1 MAYIPDAPPV
11 VSVDG
16 PELFIARDDAGDVKI
31 TADQVSDFVLGELT
45 PAAALAKVIAASPET
60 NGLNANLLQGL
71 AASFFQNA
79 SNLSSGTVPEARL
92 PQGEFNFNWASGGFY
107 SNAGILKGYLK
118 FSPHIFGGQNVM
130 IQAGWSGF
138 IRMDGTI
145 SVNFLT
151 PFSSGFGNEDNPIV
165 LQSEECRAEQYPAD
179 LGNYFD
185 TELEMRAYK
194 VSKTGF
200 KLRSFR
206 PHGGTG
212 NDTVRSHWL
221 AIGKY

>member
-16 PELFIARDDAGDVKI
+16 PELFIARDDLGDVKI
-31 TADQVSDFVLGELT
+31 TADQLASFVIDELT
-45 PAAALAKVIAASPET
+45 PAEALAKVMASSPQT

-79 SNLSSGTVPEARL
+79 SNLSSGTVPDARI
-92 PQGEFNFNWASGGFY
+92 PQGEFNFSWASGGY
-107 SNAGILKGYLK
+107 YLNAGVLKGYLK
-118 FSPHIFGGQNVM
+118 FAPHIFGGENVM
-130 IQAGWSGF
+130 IQAGWSSF
-138 IRMDGTI
+138 IPNNTTT

-165 LQSEECRAEQYPAD
+165 IQNGECRAEQYPTEIGNHFD
-179 LGNYFD
+179 IELGI
-185 TELEMRAYK
+185 RAYK

-200 KLRSFR
+200 KLRTYRVF
-206 PHGGTG
+206 GGNG
-212 NDTVRSHWL
+212 YDTVRSHWI